1 MHTLLS
7 MSLAIHMGGV
17 RVAQDVDNLLLLL
30 SVVRHGSYLGA
41 GAALGISHTTVSR
54 RIAALEKSAG
64 ARLLVR
70 SGEVWEPTELGRE
83 FVSAGEDI
91 ELALGSLALDSGGVG
106 GSVRGVVRVLVPEG
120 FGGVVVGAAI
130 RRLSETHPGVRLE
143 MINAARRAR
152 TNLVGIDFEVVVG
165 RPEVSRNEA
174 FHLADYTLGMY
185 ASRSYLETHEAI
197 TEPDQ
202 VQDHP
207 LLYFVES
214 MQDVPEL
221 TDPVSYFP
229 RMRQSVGA
237 TSSMVHVELTRA
249 GAGIGLLPCFMAER
263 ASDLVRLFPRELTFP
278 VSYWVVSRPDLLRRP
293 AVQAVMSA
301 LRAAVHDMK
310 DELAA
315 APPEDERA

>member
-1 MHTLLS
+1 M
-7 MSLAIHMGGV
+7 V
-17 RVAQDVDNLLLLL
+17 QDVDNLLLLL
-30 SVVRHGSYLGA
+30 AVVRHGSYSGS

-83 FVSAGEDI
+83 FVSAAEDI
-91 ELALGSLALDSGGVG
+91 ELALGSLSLDSGGTG
-106 GSVRGVVRVLVPEG
+106 GSVRGRVRVLVPEG
-120 FGGVVVGAAI
+120 FGGVVMGEAM
-130 RRLSETHPGVRLE
+130 RRLNGTHPGIRLE

-165 RPEVSRNEA
+165 QPEVSRNEA
-174 FHLADYTLGMY
+174 FHLADYSLGMY
-185 ASRSYLETHEAI
+185 ASRSYLETHDAI
-197 TEPDQ
+197 REPEQ
-202 VQDHP
+202 VQEHP
-207 LLYFVES
+207 LVYFVES

-221 TDPVSYFP
+221 TDPVRYLP

-249 GAGIGLLPCFMAER
+249 GAGVGLLPCFLAER
-263 ASDLVRLFPRELTFP
+263 AGDLVRLFPRELTFP

-293 AVQAVMSA
+293 AVQAVMGA
-301 LRAAVHDMK
+301 IRAAVEDMK

-315 APPEDERA
+315 APAEEEEGG

>member
-1 MHTLLS
+1 M
-7 MSLAIHMGGV
+7 
-17 RVAQDVDNLLLLL
+17 AQEVDNLLLLL
-30 SVVRHGSYLGA
+30 AVVRHGSYSGA
-41 GAALGISHTTVSR
+41 AAALGISHTTVSR
-54 RIAALEKSAG
+54 RIAALEKTAG

-70 SGEVWEPTELGRE
+70 SGDVWEPTELGRE

-91 ELALGSLALDSGGVG
+91 ELALGSLSLDSGGVG
-106 GSVRGVVRVLVPEG
+106 NSVRGVVRVLVPEG
-120 FGGVVVGAAI
+120 FGGVVIGEAM
-130 RRLSETHPGVRLE
+130 RRLNDTHPGVRLE

-152 TNLVGIDFEVVVG
+152 SNLVGIDFEVVVG
-165 RPEVSRNEA
+165 EPEVSRNEA

-185 ASRSYLETHEAI
+185 ASRSYLDTHEVI
-197 TEPDQ
+197 SEPGE

-207 LLYFVES
+207 LVYFVES

-237 TSSMVHVELTRA
+237 TSSMVHVELTCA

-263 ASDLVRLFPRELTFP
+263 AGDLVRLFPKELTFP

-293 AVQAVMSA
+293 AVQAVMGA
-301 LRAAVHDMK
+301 IRATVDDMK
-310 DELAA
+310 EKLTA
-315 APPEDERA
+315 APSEEASV

>member
-1 MHTLLS
+1 M
-7 MSLAIHMGGV
+7 
-17 RVAQDVDNLLLLL
+17 AQDVDNLLLLL
-30 SVVRHGSYLGA
+30 SVVRHGSYAGA

-54 RIAALEKSAG
+54 RIATLEKSAG

-70 SGEVWEPTELGRE
+70 SGETWEPTALGRE

-91 ELALGSLALDSGGVG
+91 ELALGALSLDSGGVG
-106 GSVRGVVRVLVPEG
+106 GSVRGVVRVLVPES
-120 FGGVVVGAAI
+120 FGGVVIGETM
-130 RRLSETHPGVRLE
+130 RRLGGTHPGVRLE

-152 TNLVGIDFEVVVG
+152 SNLVGIDFEVVVG

-174 FHLADYTLGMY
+174 FHLADYSLGMY
-185 ASRSYLETHEAI
+185 ASRSYLETHEPI
-197 TEPDQ
+197 TDPDQ

-207 LLYFVES
+207 LVYFVES

-221 TDPVSYFP
+221 TDPVSCFP

-237 TSSMVHVELTRA
+237 TSSIVHVELTRA
-249 GAGIGLLPCFMAER
+249 GAGIGLLPCYMADR
-263 ASDLVRLFPRELTFP
+263 STDLVRLFPDKLTFP

-293 AVQAVMSA
+293 AVQAVMGA
-301 LRAAVHDMK
+301 MRATVEDMK

-315 APPEDERA
+315 APPGEYR